1 MKRRWPRVL
10 AFLVFLWVAEF
21 GLYLA
26 EPAVTM
32 RVGALRSRVHGP
44 RFNAEAMGLTPA
56 PGPEAGPAPRT
67 PGTFRFVAAGHL
79 CGLDPYPRLLDRLAD
94 CMNRESPDL
103 VVLLGDYTVDG
114 NRRQWR
120 TMDRFLGRLQATVWA
135 TAGSHEHD
143 RSWAV
148 SADSCAGR
156 FHRRF
161 DYDHRME
168 VRRQANLFL
177 VDSNRPLAEISDR
190 LIDDFPMAIPGK
202 PTLLFTHH
210 KIWEAP
216 RASAR
221 HDMLDR
227 ASDILSLLRGR
238 VSDVIAGEFP
248 GDPAVGGHAIS
259 YRSVEVDGIRMHPV
273 GLGDPGYGQPLVYA
287 VGTVD
292 EAGEVDITL
301 RYIQLPEGDPW
312 YSVRMGDAGEAFRA
326 LSLGRKLRLYAWY
339 LRHGEIPRGRVP
351 RADPQSG
358 SRG

>member
-10 AFLVFLWVAEF
+10 AFFAFLWVAEF

-26 EPAVTM
+26 EPAIAM
-32 RVGALRSRVHGP
+32 RVQALRSTVHGP
-44 RFNAEAMGLTPA
+44 QFDPEAMGLTPA
-56 PGPEAGPAPRT
+56 PGPEAAPAPRT
-67 PGTFRFVAAGHL
+67 PDTFRFVAAGHL
-79 CGLDPYPRLLDRLAD
+79 QGLDPYPRLLDRLAD

-114 NRRQWR
+114 NRSQWR
-120 TMDRFLGRLQATVWA
+120 TMDRFLSRLQATVWA
-135 TAGSHEHD
+135 TPGNREHA

-148 SADSCAGR
+148 SADSCVAR

-210 KIWEAP
+210 RIWENPRGSAWNDMP
-216 RASAR
+216 YRASE
-221 HDMLDR
+221 
-227 ASDILSLLRGR
+227 ILSLLRGR
-238 VSDVIAGEFP
+238 VSDVIAGDFP
-248 GDPAVGGHAIS
+248 ADPAAGGHAVS
-259 YRSVEVDGIRMHPV
+259 YRTAELDGIRMHPV

-292 EAGEVDITL
+292 GAGDVDITL

-312 YSVRMGDAGEAFRA
+312 YSVRVEDAGEAFRA
-326 LSLGRKLRLYAWY
+326 LSLGRKLQLYARY

-351 RADPQSG
+351 RARPG
-358 SRG
+358 PRTR